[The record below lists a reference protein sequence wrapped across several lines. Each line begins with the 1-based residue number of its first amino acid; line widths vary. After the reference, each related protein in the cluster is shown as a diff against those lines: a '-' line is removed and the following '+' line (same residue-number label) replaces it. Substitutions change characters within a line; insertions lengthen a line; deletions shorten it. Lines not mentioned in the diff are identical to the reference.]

1 MPQNTK
7 SVAVCDDDGNVT
19 HVEVTIQGETYKH
32 DVTAE
37 LDAVYPRTEKVRRA
51 LYAALIGAKYAPQTM

>member
-32 DVTAE
+32 
-37 LDAVYPRTEKVRRA
+37 LLSFGR
-51 LYAALIGAKYAPQTM
+51 